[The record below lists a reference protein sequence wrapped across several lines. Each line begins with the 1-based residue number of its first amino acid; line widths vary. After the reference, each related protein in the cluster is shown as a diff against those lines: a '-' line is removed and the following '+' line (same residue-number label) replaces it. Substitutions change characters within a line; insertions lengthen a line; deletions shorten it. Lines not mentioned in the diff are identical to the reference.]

1 MNVYYYS
8 LNRPLLERILTIE
21 ATKTQYEN
29 YYCELKSNYFN
40 SIYLDP
46 QIDDLYNLI
55 QPFVYAD
62 DNKMYSNAD
71 FETNI
76 ESDITGGGGPGGG
89 TIYGLKSFTEE
100 RSAFLESALS
110 CEQETAVNQTFENE
124 MKLFPNPAQ
133 DFIYLCPGMN
143 SIREIFLS
151 DINGKLISQHTSNGG
166 SIMEI
171 NITGLPPG
179 IYLISVV
186 NEDGNSNLRFVKN

>member
-1 MNVYYYS
+1 M
-8 LNRPLLERILTIE
+8 TIA

-89 TIYGLKSFTEE
+89 TIYGLKSFVDE
-100 RSAFLESALS
+100 RSVYL
-110 CEQETAVNQTFENE
+110 ETALLCDQESGINQLLENE
-124 MKLFPNPAQ
+124 LKLFPNPAK
-133 DFIYLCPGMN
+133 DFIYLYRGNNLTSC
-143 SIREIFLS
+143 EIFLF
-151 DINGKLISQHTSNGG
+151 DINGNLISQYTSNEK
-166 SIMEI
+166 SIFEI
-171 NITGLPPG
+171 NITGLAPG
-179 IYLISVV
+179 IYLLSVV